1 MTTEAILLLRRPGL
15 DAGALRGACSCFARL
30 ASALARRRG
39 LAFFGEVD
47 VVFHGD
53 AASAAA
59 HGAVMGVPSPTDVIT
74 VPYAAMPGEPA
85 RAELLV
91 NPEEA
96 LRRASRRGAELLPEE
111 RAMRWSAD
119 LELALYIAHG
129 FDHLAGSDDA
139 SPAGF
144 RAMRRRELRWLSEL
158 PFKPVFFKRHG

>member
-1 MTTEAILLLRRPGL
+1 MTTETILLLRKPGL
-15 DAGALRGACSCFARL
+15 DRDALDRACSCFAGF

-39 LAFFGEVD
+39 LPFFDEID
-47 VVFHGD
+47 VIFHND

-59 HGAVMGVPSPTDVIT
+59 HGAVMGVPTPTDVIT

-91 NPEEA
+91 NPLEA
-96 LRRASRRGAELLPEE
+96 LRRASRRGTNLLPEE

-119 LELALYIAHG
+119 LELALYVAHG

-139 SPAGF
+139 APSDF
-144 RAMRRRELRWLSEL
+144 RAMRRRELRWLSRL
-158 PFKPVFFKRHG
+158 PFKPVFFKRHD